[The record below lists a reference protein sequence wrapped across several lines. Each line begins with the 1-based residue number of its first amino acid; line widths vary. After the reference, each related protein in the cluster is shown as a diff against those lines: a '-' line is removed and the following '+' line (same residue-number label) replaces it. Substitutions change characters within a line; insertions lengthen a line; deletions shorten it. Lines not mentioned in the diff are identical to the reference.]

1 MKELKCPNC
10 GAPINR
16 ATMRC
21 DYCGAVFER
30 DKEFVI
36 HQIENPKVI
45 TLKTVMR
52 VDNDIAKMDG
62 YEKYLVGHMAHNL
75 AEQIVKYMDVTVQDD
90 PSHCQVMTY
99 ARVRVVP
106 PNGDIW

>member
-1 MKELKCPNC
+1 MKDLKCPNC

-21 DYCGAVFER
+21 DYCGAAFEH
-30 DKEFVI
+30 DTNLII

-45 TLKTVMR
+45 PLNTVMR
-52 VDNDIAKMDG
+52 VDNDIAMMDG
-62 YEKYLVGHMAHNL
+62 YERYLVDHMAYSL
-75 AEQIVKYMDVTVQDD
+75 AKQIVKYMDVTVQDD
-90 PSHCQVMTY
+90 PMRNQVKTY

-106 PNGDIW
+106 PNVDIW